1 MKEQEF
7 LDAVSRM
14 EPDVVERFVAM
25 DNRLQKRAG
34 RSKAQ
39 RIWMRVGAMAA
50 AFAIVL
56 GGVSLISRRQHLTPV
71 IPIVNTQSASGAPL
85 YYGSSASVGGS
96 GSSSEVSTTGL
107 TVKAELMEVLPD
119 TYTFFD
125 DWKQQEYRLLR
136 MKTQKLLQGGEM
148 TEEFYYLVPMEFM
161 TDFTRFACFIIRDM
175 AQITYEYGVMYN
187 KTQGTAEQLNLVIFG
202 YHVYKYDELGEQMLA
217 YNDIGVFDQRL
228 WNSNDLWKR
237 VTENAHGISTLSAAE
252 LYLRNDE
259 RHRDR
264 YVHLLKDVSQESA
277 DMIAY
282 ARSFDNGFYI
292 PTFSSTKLSLSP
304 EVQLP
309 TVRYINGFATNE
321 YIRIEADSYEW
332 TKARFEEQDMENL
345 PDLSSAITAVA
356 SAYEAGEV
364 TPPHIR
370 NHTQK
375 KLSGYGIFGWYA
387 KTKDGVI
394 GVVRVTWSYY
404 KGYSD
409 DAYFI
414 IESGSDECRP
424 IDRDALLR
432 RIGSYETTYIY
443 DGKYNQNGKIREPE
457 VA

>member
-1 MKEQEF
+1 MKEHEF

-125 DWKQQEYRLLR
+125 DWRQQEYRLLR

-252 LYLRNDE
+252 LLLRNDE

-292 PTFSSTKLSLSP
+292 PAFSSTKLSLSP
-304 EVQLP
+304 EVQLC

-356 SAYEAGEV
+356 SAYEAGEI

-370 NHTQK
+370 NHTKK

>member
-1 MKEQEF
+1 MKENEF

-25 DNRLQKRAG
+25 DNRLRKRAG

-39 RIWMRVGAMAA
+39 RIWMRVGAVAA
-50 AFAIVL
+50 ALAVVL
-56 GGVSLISRRQHLTPV
+56 GGVRLFSRLQGLTPV
-71 IPIVNTQSASGAPL
+71 IPIVNTQSASGAPR
-85 YYGSSASVGGS
+85 YYGSKASVGGS
-96 GSSSEVSTTGL
+96 GSAAEAITTGL
-107 TVKAELMEVLPD
+107 TVKAELIEVLPD

-136 MKTQKLLQGGEM
+136 MKTQKLLQGGKM
-148 TEEFYYLVPMEFM
+148 TTEFYYLVPVEFM
-161 TDFTRFACFIIRDM
+161 TDFSQFDCFVIRDM

-187 KTQGTAEQLNLVIFG
+187 KTQGAAEQFSLVIFG

-217 YNDIGVFDQRL
+217 YNDLGVFDQRL
-228 WNSNDLWKR
+228 WNANELWKL
-237 VTENAHGISTLSAAE
+237 VTENAHGITTLSAAE

-259 RHRDR
+259 RHKGR
-264 YVHLLKDVSQESA
+264 YVHLLEDVSAESA

-282 ARSFDNGFYI
+282 ARSFDNGYYI
-292 PTFSSTKLSLSP
+292 PTFSSTTLSHSP
-304 EVQLP
+304 EVQLRV
-309 TVRYINGFATNE
+309 VRYVNGFATNE
-321 YIRIEADSYEW
+321 YIHVLSDSYEW
-332 TKARFEEQDMENL
+332 TTARFEEQDMNDL
-345 PDLSSAITAVA
+345 PDLSSALTAVA
-356 SAYEAGEV
+356 TAYEAGEI

-370 NHTQK
+370 NYAK
-375 KLSGYGIFGWYA
+375 LKLSSYGIFGWYA
-387 KTKDGVI
+387 KTENGVI

-414 IESGSDECRP
+414 IESGSEECRP

-432 RIGSYETTYIY
+432 RIGKYETTYIF
-443 DGKYNQNGKIREPE
+443 DGAYNRNGKIREVE